1 MRTSL
6 FAAVVLGFSSLVIF
20 ASPVLA
26 DSYTLKCNAQKDTVW
41 VYDSL
46 DTLNVQAKL
55 SCGQSVEVVD
65 RANGYARIHAANGI
79 EGYIPEGDFANLP
92 SFAGRRDASAGAPD
106 VATVAKAAQA
116 KEMAQY
122 AASKNAFAGAPPATA
137 TTVGVESA
145 SGAASKSSAP
155 VGVASYQLAE
165 MAPRPVSSSPAPQPA
180 APKAV
185 ATAVAPA
192 APRITV
198 TEVSNPAPPP
208 AAALDEAPKTAS
220 VEGVSKS
227 ATTETVADVTGVRP
241 TGDGACRSYFSAY
254 GLTTN
259 QLKWIEQNRSKEFAG
274 VCPSPDV
281 EHVNF
286 VMIFTHD
293 VDFYSATM
301 PERVHSAG
309 GFSDFRPMTTVD
321 NALMSESEANKAR
334 HEYVWVFQVGD
345 GGFDPNTFSTHRA
358 SQFSKEESNGLGG
371 HGSQKTVE
379 DAFRYVEGASR

>member
-6 FAAVVLGFSSLVIF
+6 FAAVVLGSSSLVAF
-20 ASPVLA
+20 AAPVFA

-46 DTLNVQAKL
+46 DSLNVEAKL

-79 EGYIPEGDFANLP
+79 EGYVPEGDFANLP
-92 SFAGRRDASAGAPD
+92 SFVARRDASASAPD

-122 AASKNAFAGAPPATA
+122 AATKNSFAGAPPASKTTA
-137 TTVGVESA
+137 AVASA
-145 SGAASKSSAP
+145 SQPNSKSSAP

-165 MAPRPVSSSPAPQPA
+165 MAPRPVSSSPATKPI
-180 APKAV
+180 
-185 ATAVAPA
+185 VAPA

-198 TEVSNPAPPP
+198 TEAATPAPAP
-208 AAALDEAPKTAS
+208 AAALDEAPKAATAAS
-220 VEGVSKS
+220 VDDTSKS
-227 ATTETVADVTGVRP
+227 AATETVANVTGVRA

-281 EHVNF
+281 AHVNF
-286 VMIFTHD
+286 VIIFTHD
-293 VDFYSATM
+293 VDFYSVTM
-301 PERVHSAG
+301 PTRVHSAG

-345 GGFDPNTFSTHRA
+345 GAFDPNSFSTHRA

-371 HGSQKTVE
+371 HGSQKAVE
-379 DAFRYVEGASR
+379 DAFHFVEGASH